1 MTLQTITLRL
11 PEESYRRLQRMAT
24 ALRRPLEEVASQ
36 TIRGNLP
43 PTVDDLPDE
52 LQSELAAW
60 SSLSDERLW
69 EVARQPLPT
78 DQWRR
83 HRHLLRKN
91 ETDALTEAEREELA
105 RLRADAD
112 RFVLRRSYALALL
125 KWRGHT
131 LPMPPLAPSRLWVV
145 KSPRRCGDG

>member
-1 MTLQTITLRL
+1 MAPQTITLRL
-11 PEESYRRLQRMAT
+11 PEESYMRLHRMA
-24 ALRRPLEEVASQ
+24 ALLRRPLEEVASQ

-43 PTVDDLPDE
+43 PTVDDLPAE

-69 EVARQPLPT
+69 EIARQPLPV

-83 HRHLLRKN
+83 HQRLLRKN
-91 ETDALTEAEREELA
+91 EAKTLTETEQDELTQ
-105 RLRADAD
+105 LRIETDH
-112 RFVLRRSYALALL
+112 FVLRRSYALALL

-131 LPMPPLAPSRLWVV
+131 VPAPPLASSRAYT
-145 KSPRRCGDG
+145 P

>member
-11 PEESYRRLQRMAT
+11 PEESYRRLQRMAA

-43 PTVDDLPDE
+43 PALDDLPAE
-52 LQSELAAW
+52 LQNELAAW
-60 SSLSDERLW
+60 SSLSDEQLW
-69 EVARQPLPT
+69 EIARDPLPA

-83 HRHLLRKN
+83 HRRLLRKH
-91 ETDALTEAEREELA
+91 EAGALTDAEREELA
-105 RLRADAD
+105 RLRTATD
-112 RFVLRRSYALALL
+112 RFVLRRSSALALL

-131 LPMPPLAPSRLWVV
+131 LPIPPMMPAHAHAP
-145 KSPRRCGDG
+145 

>member
-11 PEESYRRLQRMAT
+11 PEDSYRRLQRMAI
-24 ALRRPLEEVASQ
+24 ALQRPLEEVASQ

-43 PTVDDLPDE
+43 PAVDDLPAE
-52 LQSELAAW
+52 LQNELAAW

-69 EVARQPLPT
+69 EIARDPLPA

-83 HRHLLRKN
+83 HRRLLRKN
-91 ETDALTEAEREELA
+91 EVGALTEAEREELA
-105 RLRADAD
+105 RLRTATD
-112 RFVLRRSYALALL
+112 RFVLRRSYALAFL

-131 LPMPPLAPSRLWVV
+131 LPVPAEV
-145 KSPRRCGDG
+145 

>member
-11 PEESYRRLQRMAT
+11 PEDSYWRLQRMAT

-43 PTVDDLPDE
+43 PAVDDLPAE
-52 LQSELAAW
+52 LQNELAGW

-69 EVARQPLPT
+69 EIARDPLPA

-83 HRHLLRKN
+83 HRRLLRKN
-91 ETDALTEAEREELA
+91 EAGALTEAEREELA
-105 RLRADAD
+105 RLRAATD

-131 LPMPPLAPSRLWVV
+131 LPIPPVVASRVYAP
-145 KSPRRCGDG
+145 

>member
-11 PEESYRRLQRMAT
+11 PEDSYRRLQRMAI
-24 ALRRPLEEVASQ
+24 ALQRPLEEVASQ

-43 PTVDDLPDE
+43 PAVDDLPAE
-52 LQSELAAW
+52 LQNELAAW

-69 EVARQPLPT
+69 EIARDPLPA

-83 HRHLLRKN
+83 HRRLLRKN
-91 ETDALTEAEREELA
+91 EVGALTEAEREELA
-105 RLRADAD
+105 RLRTATD

-131 LPMPPLAPSRLWVV
+131 LPVPAEV
-145 KSPRRCGDG
+145 